1 MSRCT
6 GGRDADAALEILLE
20 ERGLMA
26 AFQKLLQRDQ
36 PVPVVTQA
44 AHLLAVMC
52 SDSIAR
58 DMVRQTAIRLTAA
71 GCLGDVIMQHTS

>member
-20 ERGLMA
+20 EPGLMA
-26 AFQKLLQRDQ
+26 AFQKLLQRGQ
-36 PVPVVTQA
+36 PLPVVTQA

-52 SDSIAR
+52 SDSTAR
-58 DMVRQTAIRLTAA
+58 DMVRQTAIRSSAVN
-71 GCLGDVIMQHTS
+71 CLGCVIMQRKS